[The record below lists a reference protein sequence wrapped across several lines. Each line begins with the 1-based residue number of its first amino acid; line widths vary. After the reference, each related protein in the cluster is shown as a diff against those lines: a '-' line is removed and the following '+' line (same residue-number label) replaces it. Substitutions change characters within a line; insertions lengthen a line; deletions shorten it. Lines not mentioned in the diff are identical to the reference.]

1 MSLFELL
8 LLEHLSELVLN
19 FSPRLQLRPLLQS
32 HGFEM
37 ELKIYD
43 STRTFGCKVRDYCNW
58 NREPTLQNSSED
70 SR

>member
-1 MSLFELL
+1 MSLFEL

-19 FSPRLQLRPLLQS
+19 LSLRLQLRPLLQS

-43 STRTFGCKVRDYCNW
+43 STRTFGCKVPDYCNW